1 MMRANP
7 GLAPALAP
15 LWAQTLDVP
24 HADKLAQVLTA
35 VAPPEVRAVLNPES
49 DKQPKVAD
57 LMAQV
62 TQLQQ
67 GMQEAIQHAQ
77 EAQQDADS
85 EKARADEAEDK
96 LAIAAYEAQTKR
108 MSAMKDAIS
117 PQQIQQLVVQTLE
130 TMLRQPDPQEELEP
144 GPEAWQGQPIPM
156 EQPEM
161 AEAMPTMG
169 EEMPAIGQPA

>member
-1 MMRANP
+1 MGANA
-7 GLAPALAP
+7 G
-15 LWAQTLDVP
+15 WP

-67 GMQEAIQHAQ
+67 GLQEAIQHAQ

-85 EKARADEAEDK
+85 EKARAEEAEDK
-96 LAIAAYEAQTKR
+96 LAIAAYDAMTKR

-117 PQQIQQLVVQTLE
+117 PEQIQQLVVQTLE

-144 GPEAWQGQPIPM
+144 GPEAWQAQPMPM

-161 AEAMPTMG
+161 EEGTEAMP
-169 EEMPAIGQPA
+169 EMAAEVPQ